1 MAFYENNVHPLLPS
15 GRHADCCDDQLPLI
29 SRVGRGMKG
38 DSARVKITDPDS
50 CTETHL
56 EGGYWDEGD
65 KTWHTDWISEN
76 INGGELKYQ
85 YNLRPYTIPRT
96 FTITF
101 IYKRPGRHEWSW
113 TTPAIPYIWTLD
125 PAGKPD
131 ENPDHVVGSG
141 VATLFCRTVHEAPWN
156 IARDER
162 LWYPIDPDTGEPY
175 PREDFNPPDPEA
187 GWSATVTFGFKGDVD
202 VPDFDDLAKF
212 IGYPDKSYIYDIL
225 ENNPVTFH
233 GITHSNL
240 IEYIDKC
247 DDRDLAH
254 IHADLGF
261 GTSGRDPHT
270 GQFGD
275 DVHGYANNVK
285 EYIDKRFNDL
295 NFDFD
300 INNTL
305 ITENVNLPIFN
316 NTRPQTWLN
325 QFNGHTCGQA
335 SVTYGYS
342 KEMRLCQIRIDYKAN
357 GSIPLPFGIGCDN
370 DYVIATLPKL
380 IRPTRQLRIQL
391 DVMAG
396 GAQTLWAHI
405 DPDGKV
411 RLFATHDMNLA
422 ELLISAR
429 NAINHPQG
437 GGSFASDDFIW
448 NVAFGAPA
456 WDCSSVISYFYSMKG

>member
-1 MAFYENNVHPLLPS
+1 MTIYKNDVHPINDS
-15 GRHADCCDDQLPLI
+15 RHADCCDDQLPLI

-38 DSARVKITDPDS
+38 DSARVRITDPDS
-50 CTETHL
+50 CTETHI
-56 EGGYWDEGD
+56 EGGYWDEGS

-125 PAGKPD
+125 PAGEPD

-141 VATLFCRTVHEAPWN
+141 VATLYCKTMHDGAWSIN
-156 IARDER
+156 RDER
-162 LWYPIDPDTGEPY
+162 LWYPHDPDTDEPY
-175 PREDFNPPDPEA
+175 PREDFNPPNPEA
-187 GWSATVTFGFKGDVD
+187 GWSATVTFGFGGDVD

-247 DDRDLAH
+247 DDRDLTH
-254 IHADLGF
+254 IHQDLGF

-270 GQFGD
+270 GGFG
-275 DVHGYANNVK
+275 GQNSVK
-285 EYIDKRFNDL
+285 AYIDKRFDDL

-305 ITENVNLPIFN
+305 VTNKINLPTFQNTTEHSWFN
-316 NTRPQTWLN
+316 QY
-325 QFNGHTCGQA
+325 NGHTCGKA
-335 SVTYGYS
+335 TCTYGYS
-342 KEMRLCQIRIDYKAN
+342 EELRLVQIRVDYDSSGELPIPFGVGCNNGIVLCTLPEKIRPNEQIRYQMDVGPGGQQSLWIYINPNGTVTLNATQSTGITEILVNLNNMWGNDKWMDNDWIWSMSYKAFHWN
-357 GSIPLPFGIGCDN
+357 CT
-370 DYVIATLPKL
+370 AT
-380 IRPTRQLRIQL
+380 
-391 DVMAG
+391 M
-396 GAQTLWAHI
+396 
-405 DPDGKV
+405 
-411 RLFATHDMNLA
+411 
-422 ELLISAR
+422 
-429 NAINHPQG
+429 
-437 GGSFASDDFIW
+437 
-448 NVAFGAPA
+448 
-456 WDCSSVISYFYSMKG
+456 SYFYSMKDFELDMFG